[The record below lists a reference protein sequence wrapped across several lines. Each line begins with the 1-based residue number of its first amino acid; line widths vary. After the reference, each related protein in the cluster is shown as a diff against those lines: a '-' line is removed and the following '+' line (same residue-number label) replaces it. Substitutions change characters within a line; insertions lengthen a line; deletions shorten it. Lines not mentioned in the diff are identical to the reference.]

1 MESSGDWSHQPL
13 FSVAAARPIS
23 GASAMSHACAVRPG
37 AVKSGGS
44 ASTVDTGD
52 AVNAVAPVGSVV
64 SVRQPVGSV
73 VYVSAAVRRRASV
86 KRAICESGGAFL
98 GKHDTWGNEGRGQTG
113 QKRQHH
119 DGKRLA
125 AQQSR

>member
-1 MESSGDWSHQPL
+1 MPAL
-13 FSVAAARPIS
+13 CVPALLKVAVPP
-23 GASAMSHACAVRPG
+23 VP
-37 AVKSGGS
+37 
-44 ASTVDTGD
+44 VDTGD
-52 AVNAVAPVGSVV
+52 AVNAVAPVGIVV

>member
-1 MESSGDWSHQPL
+1 
-13 FSVAAARPIS
+13 
-23 GASAMSHACAVRPG
+23 MSHACAVRPG
-37 AVKSGGS
+37 AVKSGSS
-44 ASTVDTGD
+44 ASAVGAGD
-52 AVNAVAPVGSVV
+52 AVNAVVPVGIVV